1 LSFKVDGNLVKA
13 VAIIVAVF
21 SVTASVATA
30 QQQGS
35 AEQNAGSWGQDPKLP
50 DAPQNEFESRFSR
63 ALGEVFE
70 ENLAANTA
78 ARRNFAGAE
87 LTQAS
92 FVGRSLQS
100 ANFNAATLDWANFTG
115 ADLTGSSFVNA
126 DLTSTIFDNA
136 NLTDVDFSGA
146 NMAGAYIRGANLT
159 GARLSRVQNIAT
171 INMSEATIY
180 CRTIGYNDE
189 VFSYSCPAE

>member
-1 LSFKVDGNLVKA
+1 MDMSFVRIA
-13 VAIIVAVF
+13 AIIVAIF
-21 SVTASVATA
+21 SVSASMATA
-30 QQQGS
+30 QQPGGS
-35 AEQNAGSWGQDPKLP
+35 DKQNAGSRGQDPKLP
-50 DAPQNEFESRFSR
+50 DAPQNAFELRFSR

-70 ENLAANTA
+70 ENLAASTA
-78 ARRNFAGAE
+78 ARRNFVQAE

-92 FVGRSLQS
+92 FVGRSLQN

-115 ADLTGSSFVNA
+115 ADLTGSSFINA

-136 NLTDVDFSGA
+136 NLTDVDFTGA
-146 NMAGAYIRGANLT
+146 NMSQAYIRGADLT
-159 GARLSRVQNIAT
+159 GARLSRVRNIAT
-171 INMSEATIY
+171 INMSETTIY